1 MITMKKLIFI
11 ALLSP
16 FAVKAQFTIVN
27 TSTLNLVEL
36 RSGGTWPINLQRVI
50 KESDTSF
57 VLQFRDQQYTNEV
70 IMTAL
75 RFSDM
80 QQLKYFQKALAALKN
95 GSTGDIAKFKDYTVK
110 RVDVNREGVQYILIC
125 GEGGTTNFRQ
135 PEADKMIAAIVHL

>member
-1 MITMKKLIFI
+1 MKKILFI
-11 ALLSP
+11 ALLLP
-16 FAVKAQFTIVN
+16 FAFAAKAQFTIVN

-36 RSGGTWPINLQRVI
+36 RQGGTWPINLQRVI

-57 VLQFRDQQYTNEV
+57 ALQFRDQQYTNEV

-95 GSTGDIAKFKDYTVK
+95 GSTGDVAKFKDYSVK
-110 RVDVNREGVQYILIC
+110 RVDVSREGVQYILSC
-125 GEGGTTNFRQ
+125 GEGGTTNFKQ